1 VLTVWWTAVEVER
14 VAAVLVT
21 CAADAAGAASVEELR
36 AGATDTGGIVADLLG
51 LVAAG
56 RGAARCDR

>member
-21 CAADAAGAASVEELR
+21 VAADPAGAASVEELR

-56 RGAARCDR
+56 RGAARCPR